1 VTVPAVVLW
10 DFGDT
15 LVDERWM
22 RRTPPSCPTWE
33 SVWVETMDAMA
44 DDWNVGGLSAR
55 DVFRALAARSGLS
68 IDEVEAHAIGCCR
81 QLTFHR
87 AAWRVATERRWPQ
100 ALVTVNPD
108 VFEDYVIPAYELD
121 TVFDAIVTSCGDG
134 TASKVRLCEIALD
147 RLGYEGNR
155 ADVLLIDNR
164 ADLAQEWEESGGR
177 GYWFRTDE
185 QFARDLPTL
194 ILD

>member
-1 VTVPAVVLW
+1 VRPSVVLW

-33 SVWVETMDAMA
+33 SVWVETMDELA
-44 DDWNVGGLSAR
+44 DEWNVGRLSAR
-55 DVFRALAARSGLS
+55 DVYSALAARSGLS
-68 IDEVEAHAIGCCR
+68 IDDVEAHAIACCR

-100 ALVTVNPD
+100 GLVTVNPD
-108 VFEDYVIPAYELD
+108 VFEDHIVPAYQLD
-121 TVFDAIVTSCGDG
+121 SVFDVIVTSCGEG
-134 TASKVRLCEIALD
+134 TGGKVRLCEIALD
-147 RLGYEGNR
+147 RLEYEGNR
-155 ADVLLIDNR
+155 GDVLLIDNR
-164 ADLAQEWEESGGR
+164 ADLVEEWERSGGR